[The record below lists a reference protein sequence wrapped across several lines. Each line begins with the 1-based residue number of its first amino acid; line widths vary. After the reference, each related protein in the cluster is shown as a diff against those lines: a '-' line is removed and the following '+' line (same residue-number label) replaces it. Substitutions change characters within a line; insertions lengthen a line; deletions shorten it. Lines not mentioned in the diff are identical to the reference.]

1 MTILKFAGRTLAMVL
16 GLLGAFV
23 SLVVNLAYSGVN
35 HLVDFS
41 NGTSTQTH
49 GGWGFILFIVG
60 LIGAL
65 IPIAFPE
72 VAAVLMLIAAIGMF
86 FVVKGWAVIGSI
98 FLILGAILAFL
109 DRKSKK
115 AQAA

>member
-23 SLVVNLAYSGVN
+23 SLVVNLAYSGIHDLLN
-35 HLVDFS
+35 F
-41 NGTSTQTH
+41 TQNTPHTTH
-49 GGWGFILFIVG
+49 GGWGFILFLVG

-72 VAAVLMLIAAIGMF
+72 AAAVLMLVAAIGMF
-86 FVVKGWAVIGSI
+86 FVVKGWAIIGSI

-109 DRKSKK
+109 DRKSKR
-115 AQAA
+115 AAA

>member
-23 SLVVNLAYSGVN
+23 SLIVNLAYSGIN
-35 HLVDFS
+35 DFL
-41 NGTSTQTH
+41 NFTQNTPHHTH
-49 GGWGFILFIVG
+49 GGWGVVLFLVG

-72 VAAVLMLIAAIGMF
+72 VAAVLMLVAGVGMF
-86 FVVKGWAVIGSI
+86 FVVGGWAVIGSI
-98 FLILGAILAFL
+98 FLILAAVLAFL
-109 DRKSKK
+109 DRRSKR
-115 AQAA
+115 AAA